1 MLFLSLSNQF
11 IFVYSEVY
19 EGGGIL
25 FGTAVNRVMIGL
37 IISQVLLFGI
47 LLSKSSSISSFLD
60 NHEYILPIILLPLPF
75 YTYYNM
81 KVFDKK
87 YFQPSNVISLEIAR
101 EVDKSNTQLDIADV
115 ESKFPY
121 RQPLL
126 DTEPVEPLLRER
138 EKKYYKSVDL
148 TSSHESERFTIVTDN
163 TALKNVSFY
172 LSHIQES
179 E

>member
-1 MLFLSLSNQF
+1 
-11 IFVYSEVY
+11 
-19 EGGGIL
+19 
-25 FGTAVNRVMIGL
+25 MIGL

-60 NHEYILPIILLPLPF
+60 NHEYVSPIILLPLPF

-115 ESKFPY
+115 ESNPY

-163 TALKNVSFY
+163 TALKNVSLY
-172 LSHIQES
+172 LSHIQER

>member
-1 MLFLSLSNQF
+1 
-11 IFVYSEVY
+11 
-19 EGGGIL
+19 
-25 FGTAVNRVMIGL
+25 
-37 IISQVLLFGI
+37 
-47 LLSKSSSISSFLD
+47 
-60 NHEYILPIILLPLPF
+60 
-75 YTYYNM
+75 M

-115 ESKFPY
+115 ESKFHY